1 MARMGRTRNTSTVLV
16 RRLNE
21 KDHAEELCVH
31 RARLKWALK
40 KQDRRA
46 WTGFGWLTIKT
57 RGEMSGTTNPATQS
71 PDRNI
76 P

>member
-1 MARMGRTRNTSTVLV
+1 MVLV
-16 RRLNE
+16 RSLNE
-21 KDHAEELCVH
+21 KDHAEEPCVH
-31 RARLKWALK
+31 RALK

-57 RGEMSGTTNPATQS
+57 RGEMSETTNPATQS
-71 PDRNI
+71 PDSNI